1 MTRLGDR
8 SLYSFYRENRT
19 LLMGYLALALVFS
32 ILMYGYAGM
41 AFASDGDLDVGSI
54 GGSSAIAFR
63 EAAEQSFGISVSPAT
78 VLAFSSVM
86 SILKEYGVIGDVL
99 PCLDFG
105 ICDYWPVRLIS
116 FLWFAVSMLFS
127 MLGSK
132 AEEIESK
139 YIGPVMCFIL
149 AFYRAANFMSG
160 GELVSAAGFDAGV
173 VASVGTGV
181 LTIVL
186 EFLKLILS
194 LLVFFIVRYTNYG
207 VSLFVALLSGIH
219 YWINALYKF
228 IRAFLVIGLLIIA
241 DKFPALFYVIYGII
255 ILISFFVFRW
265 AISVIR
271 YVKAIFIRPFFSA
284 IFRRKK
290 EVPLVHKK
298 APKKYRN
305 ASLCLPVF
313 FMKNTDKNL
322 KVRKRDLWWLVSS
335 EGKTFFVSSRGVARK
350 EQKFTAEG
358 LFLKEPGVIKGVIEI
373 FDMKDPDKK
382 ASSGNRSILL
392 VMSREYAKKIP
403 GILEITGFTEYV
415 KPQKSVEAKTE
426 VTTLS

>member
-1 MTRLGDR
+1 
-8 SLYSFYRENRT
+8 
-19 LLMGYLALALVFS
+19 MGYVALTLVFS
-32 ILMYGYAGM
+32 ILMFGYLGM
-41 AFASDGDLDVGSI
+41 SFADTGDLDVGSF

-139 YIGPVMCFIL
+139 YIGPIMCFIL

-160 GELVSAAGFDAGV
+160 GELVSAAGFDSS
-173 VASVGTGV
+173 VAVSVGTGV
-181 LTIVL
+181 LTIIL
-186 EFLKLILS
+186 EFLKLTLS

-228 IRAFLVIGLLIIA
+228 GRAVLVIALLIIA
-241 DKFPALFYVIYGII
+241 DKFPALFYVIYGVI

-265 AISVIR
+265 AVSVIR

-290 EVPLVHKK
+290 DVPLVHKK
-298 APKKYRN
+298 APKKYRS
-305 ASLCLPVF
+305 ASVCIPVF
-313 FMKNTDKNL
+313 FMKNSDKNL
-322 KVRKRDLWWLVSS
+322 KVKKRDLWWLVSS
-335 EGKTFFVSSRGVARK
+335 EGSTFFVSSRGVARK

-358 LFLKEPGVIKGVIEI
+358 LYVRNPGLLNNGIEI
-373 FDMKDPDKK
+373 FDMKDAFKK
-382 ASSGNRSILL
+382 TSNGNRSLLL

-403 GILEITGFTEYV
+403 GILEITGFKEYV
-415 KPQKSVEAKTE
+415 KPQKGVETEAE
-426 VTTLS
+426 VTT

>member
-1 MTRLGDR
+1 
-8 SLYSFYRENRT
+8 
-19 LLMGYLALALVFS
+19 MGYLALALIFS
-32 ILMYGYAGM
+32 ILMYGYTGM
-41 AFASDGDLDVGSI
+41 AFASEGGLDVGSI
-54 GGSSAIAFR
+54 GGSSAVAFR

-149 AFYRAANFMSG
+149 AFYRAARFISG
-160 GELVSAAGFDAGV
+160 GEPVSAAGFDAGV

-181 LTIVL
+181 LTIVV

-207 VSLFVALLSGIH
+207 VSLFVALLSGIN
-219 YWINALYKF
+219 YWINAVYKF
-228 IRAFLVIGLLIIA
+228 VRAFLVIGLLIIA

-265 AISVIR
+265 AVSVVR
-271 YVKAIFIRPFFSA
+271 YVKALFISPFFSA
-284 IFRRKK
+284 IFRRRKD
-290 EVPLVHKK
+290 VPLVHKK
-298 APKKYRN
+298 APKKYRS

-313 FMKNTDKNL
+313 FMKNSDRKL
-322 KVRKRDLWWLVSS
+322 KVHKRDLWWLVCS
-335 EGKTFFVSSRGVARK
+335 EGKTFFVSSRGASRK
-350 EQKFTAEG
+350 EQRVTVEDLYLRDPG
-358 LFLKEPGVIKGVIEI
+358 LLKGVIEL
-373 FDMKDPDKK
+373 FDMKDPEKK
-382 ASSGNRSILL
+382 VSSGNRSIHL

-403 GILEITGFTEYV
+403 EILKITGFKEYV
-415 KPQKSVEAKTE
+415 KPSKAVETKTE
-426 VTTLS
+426 VMTLS